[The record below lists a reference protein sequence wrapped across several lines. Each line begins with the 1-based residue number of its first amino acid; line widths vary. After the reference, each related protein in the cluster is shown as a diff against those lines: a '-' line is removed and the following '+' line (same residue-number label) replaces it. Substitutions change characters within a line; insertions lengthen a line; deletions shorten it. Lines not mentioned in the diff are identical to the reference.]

1 MNLKFNH
8 CYLLVMLSFI
18 SCNFS
23 KEMPRIRDKE
33 EAFTAYETFKNKLH
47 SSSQLSTNN
56 LLNELQEWK
65 VLEDTVLHFMISDST
80 LEQSRSIQD
89 MTRCAVI
96 RNDITNE
103 IIRLTDSRLH
113 TYADIIDIQQN
124 FNEPDLKDKY
134 PDIFHNAEYFFNE
147 LTGKARTGKTAHAIL
162 AEYADKLL
170 YWKSRGFS
178 SKQDMLEFI
187 KEEDSYFVTFLDHLY
202 EYDSKSV
209 QSIIMGTNHIS
220 KLMFQAAKVGILNA
234 TELKIYMGIRTNRR
248 LIQNAIKC
256 ADAIRLEQIKTPEQ
270 ATMTVSILLNPYSNY
285 NQICTGIHTT
295 KQIKELHS
303 LGKQIPP
310 LINHLKQQGLIKELS
325 IDSLPNKIIKEH
337 ILIIMK

>member
-1 MNLKFNH
+1 MKLKFNH

-89 MTRCAVI
+89 MTRCAVT

-113 TYADIIDIQQN
+113 TYAGIIDIQQN